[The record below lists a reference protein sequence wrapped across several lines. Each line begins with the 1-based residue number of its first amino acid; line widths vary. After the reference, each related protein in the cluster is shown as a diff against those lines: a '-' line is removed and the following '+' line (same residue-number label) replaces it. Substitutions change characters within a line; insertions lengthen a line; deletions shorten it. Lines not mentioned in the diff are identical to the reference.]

1 MTETCPLTGLK
12 NILVATDGSLHSE
25 KALHE
30 AINLSKS
37 CGTKLHVM
45 YIVEVNEE
53 YEALAPQ
60 IVEKADEEAKMFLDA
75 AKNCA
80 EREKVSVNI
89 IVHRGEDPAHF
100 IIEEAKKLKATLVD
114 ALEDAKAAKNSADA
128 SARIADAK
136 AEAADAKAA
145 ELTNAIADL
154 ANEKEVIAA
163 RHKQFIESL

>member
-1 MTETCPLTGLK
+1 MTEACPITGLK

-60 IVEKADEEAKMFLDA
+60 IVEKADEEARMFLDA

-100 IIEEAKKLKATLVD
+100 IIEEAEKLKADMIVMGRHGRRKGLRKLFVGSVTAKVISHASCKVLVVP
-114 ALEDAKAAKNSADA
+114 S
-128 SARIADAK
+128 
-136 AEAADAKAA
+136 
-145 ELTNAIADL
+145 
-154 ANEKEVIAA
+154 
-163 RHKQFIESL
+163 

>member
-1 MTETCPLTGLK
+1 MTEACPITGLK

-60 IVEKADEEAKMFLDA
+60 IVEKADEEARMFLDA

-100 IIEEAKKLKATLVD
+100 IIEEAEKLKADMIVMGKHGRRKGLRKLFVGSVTAKVISHASCKVLVVP
-114 ALEDAKAAKNSADA
+114 S
-128 SARIADAK
+128 
-136 AEAADAKAA
+136 
-145 ELTNAIADL
+145 
-154 ANEKEVIAA
+154 
-163 RHKQFIESL
+163 